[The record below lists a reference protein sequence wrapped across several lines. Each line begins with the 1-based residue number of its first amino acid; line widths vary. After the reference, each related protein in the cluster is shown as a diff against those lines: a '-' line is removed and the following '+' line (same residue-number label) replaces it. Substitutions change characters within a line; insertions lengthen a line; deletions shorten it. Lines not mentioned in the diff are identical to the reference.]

1 MAIIKCPECGH
12 NVSDNAQ
19 FCPGCG
25 IKIANNLKKCPD
37 CDEILLMSTSTCP
50 KCGHQFSATGE
61 TSANTPQDETDI
73 QEEEVLAYTAPQ
85 NNQPRKSHTV
95 RNVLLIIVAI
105 ILVGGGVFGY
115 FAWNEK
121 TSEETM
127 EQAYKALEG
136 STNPDDYQA
145 FLDSF
150 PDSKFQN
157 EVETKLNKLK
167 AENDA
172 WMSISLSSSKNDF
185 IQFMN
190 RFPGSRFEARCQQK
204 IDSLDWIDAKSINTP
219 DAIQRYI
226 EEHPNGLYVDEARD
240 MEKNMAELT
249 VQPEERAVVANLCH
263 IFFTALGAND
273 QEGVCSVISPEMKAF
288 LSTPNATKADVI
300 TAMEAMHP
308 ATITS
313 INFVVNNDYVITKQ
327 MDADNQ
333 VSYNVAYSVDQHIAR
348 TDEGKT
354 FASYKVIMEVD
365 PQFKINSVQIKEI
378 SSH

>member
-1 MAIIKCPECGH
+1 
-12 NVSDNAQ
+12 
-19 FCPGCG
+19 
-25 IKIANNLKKCPD
+25 
-37 CDEILLMSTSTCP
+37 
-50 KCGHQFSATGE
+50 
-61 TSANTPQDETDI
+61 
-73 QEEEVLAYTAPQ
+73 
-85 NNQPRKSHTV
+85 
-95 RNVLLIIVAI
+95 
-105 ILVGGGVFGY
+105 
-115 FAWNEK
+115 
-121 TSEETM
+121 
-127 EQAYKALEG
+127 
-136 STNPDDYQA
+136 
-145 FLDSF
+145 
-150 PDSKFQN
+150 
-157 EVETKLNKLK
+157 
-167 AENDA
+167 
-172 WMSISLSSSKNDF
+172 
-185 IQFMN
+185 
-190 RFPGSRFEARCQQK
+190 
-204 IDSLDWIDAKSINTP
+204 
-219 DAIQRYI
+219 
-226 EEHPNGLYVDEARD
+226 
-240 MEKNMAELT
+240 MAELT

-313 INFVVNNDYVITKQ
+313 INFVVNNDYVTTKQ